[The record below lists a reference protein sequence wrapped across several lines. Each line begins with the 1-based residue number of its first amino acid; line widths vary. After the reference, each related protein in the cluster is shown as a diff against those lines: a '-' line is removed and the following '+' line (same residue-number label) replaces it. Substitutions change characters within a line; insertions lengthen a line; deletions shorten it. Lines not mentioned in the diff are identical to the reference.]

1 MVIFISPD
9 LASLMTHHR
18 FTRSLIALLV
28 VCCVAPLAWAIGEQL
43 SESKDELRLKYD
55 LELTD
60 HKSGRVTLTLTLQ
73 DQGRLKPLD
82 SIELLIP
89 GEDQTGYVD
98 LSVSLAVQE
107 VEGRQRVRVHL
118 KKELAERAE
127 IQLRTHTLDGR
138 ESLRTWYFHTIP
150 LRDHLRKAPAK

>member
-1 MVIFISPD
+1 
-9 LASLMTHHR
+9 MTHHR

-60 HKSGRVTLTLTLQ
+60 HQSGRVTLTLTLQ

-150 LRDHLRKAPAK
+150 LRDHIPKAQAK

>member
-1 MVIFISPD
+1 
-9 LASLMTHHR
+9 MTHHR
-18 FTRSLIALLV
+18 VTRSLIVLLV
-28 VCCVAPLAWAIGEQL
+28 VSCVAPLAWAIGEQL

-55 LELTD
+55 LDLTD
-60 HKSGRVTLTLTLQ
+60 HQSGRVTVTLTIH

-89 GEDQTGYVD
+89 GEDKTGYVD

-107 VEGRQRVRVHL
+107 IEGRQRVRVHL

-127 IQLRTHTLDGR
+127 IQLRTHTLDGN

-150 LRDHLRKAPAK
+150 LRDHIRKAQAK